1 MDNDILTIDNKMRSI
16 LTDETLS
23 FYKSDTIDLID
34 RYKQILKVPMKINFM
49 GKRVNSSTNQE
60 KLNIENQYIKMT
72 SQYYNIEYDN
82 STSDIFCKTC
92 NTKIEILNLED
103 TVNIC
108 ETCSSEYE
116 GMNTCKS
123 YTDASRVYVSSK
135 YSYDRK
141 NHFRECINQYQGKQN
156 ISIEPQIYKDIEEKI
171 KFHNLLVGD
180 ETTDR
185 IHRYENVTKKVIL
198 SFLKELG
205 LSKHYE
211 NVNLIFSV
219 VTGNKLDDIEY
230 LDNMLM
236 NDFEIISDT
245 YDKLY
250 SDTNRKNF
258 INTQYVIYQLLCR
271 LGHKCNKDDFS
282 GVKTMDRRF
291 FHENI
296 LKNLFEHLR
305 WNYTPMF

>member
-103 TVNIC
+103 TENIC